1 MPPAIHPI
9 MLAGLLYP
17 QKWVMEA
24 NLPFTRTQ
32 EAMCDRLG
40 NCRDPRAL
48 MTETAQTAG
57 KSPFPE
63 PLSLHQNPLK
73 CRTRAG
79 GWVAPASRREVWAQ
93 QPPPARGGMGPD
105 GTGPDGTGRDRTG
118 RDGMGMRRRKPGP
131 WRARTQNRHF
141 KGVFSNFCLH
151 SYARERRSLS
161 FHDAAESTRPKA
173 SVRLCWQSLKCEQG
187 GRVSSRTCASSAIWP
202 RVETSQT
209 SRSREDRPLRVTHA
223 KV

>member
-93 QPPPARGGMGPD
+93 QPPPSPGW
-105 GTGPDGTGRDRTG
+105 DGTGRDGTG
-118 RDGMGMRRRKPGP
+118 RDGTGWACG
-131 WRARTQNRHF
+131 
-141 KGVFSNFCLH
+141 
-151 SYARERRSLS
+151 
-161 FHDAAESTRPKA
+161 AESQDRG
-173 SVRLCWQSLKCEQG
+173 EQG
-187 GRVSSRTCASSAIWP
+187 HRTGILKVSF
-202 RVETSQT
+202 QT
-209 SRSREDRPLRVTHA
+209 SVSTVMQGREEACPSTMQRNPHGPKPL
-223 KV
+223 